1 MAHDCPLAVAHGRKS
16 RVVLQEQRIAQAQ
29 RPPVARRQVAPP
41 DRTVPEQQVDQW
53 RAEPLVALPVQQ
65 GE

>member
-1 MAHDCPLAVAHGRKS
+1 VYKRQ
-16 RVVLQEQRIAQAQ
+16 LQEQRIAQAQ
-29 RPPVARRQVAPP
+29 RPPVARRQVASP
-41 DRTVPEQQVDQW
+41 DRTVPKQQVDQG